1 MVAAGAGKQPSFF
14 CCHRLTAWLCHG
26 RLILTLQTLSLFDFY
41 VQSAFVPW
49 DPCLICAWVCERGEV
64 FVLRS
69 FCYFKNRNRLEPS
82 EKTASSYNT
91 RCIYCRVKKKK
102 NQTIDAK
109 QLVCVLEDK
118 IFLFSPT
125 LKDYYCEEGKK
136 YKMGRRW
143 CV

>member
-1 MVAAGAGKQPSFF
+1 M
-14 CCHRLTAWLCHG
+14 
-26 RLILTLQTLSLFDFY
+26 
-41 VQSAFVPW
+41 
-49 DPCLICAWVCERGEV
+49 CERGEV

-69 FCYFKNRNRLEPS
+69 FCYFKSRNRLDPS
-82 EKTASSYNT
+82 EKAVSSYNA
-91 RCIYCRVKKKK
+91 RCIYCCALKKKK
-102 NQTIDAK
+102 KTIDAK
-109 QLVCVLEDK
+109 QLVCVLEGR